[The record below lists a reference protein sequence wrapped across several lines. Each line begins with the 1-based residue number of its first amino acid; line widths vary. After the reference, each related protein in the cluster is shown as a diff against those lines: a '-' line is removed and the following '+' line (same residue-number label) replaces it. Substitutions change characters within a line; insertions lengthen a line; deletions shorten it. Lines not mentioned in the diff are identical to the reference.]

1 MKKQSGRYVVL
12 LTFFALAGLG
22 LFACGQ
28 EQEKSVEK
36 TQKAAPAAPV
46 AATAKGMIKI
56 GVAGPHSG
64 DLAAYGIPTKEAV
77 EMVAAQVNAAGGLLG
92 MQVEVLPVDDQ
103 CKPEIATNAATKL
116 VSQGVDVVIGHVCS
130 GATKAALGIYN
141 EARIIV
147 VSPSATNPPLT
158 QSGEYPNFYR
168 TIAPDDDQGKLAAD
182 FVTVKLGAKKIAIL
196 HDKGDYGKGFA
207 DFSKQFVEASGL
219 AEVVLFE
226 GVTPGA
232 MDYSAVVQKIRHE
245 NADAVIF
252 GGYHPE
258 ASKLIAQMNNKRMT
272 IPFVGPD
279 GVKGDG
285 FLEIAGKDAEGVY
298 ATGPM
303 DVSAYAENRQARADY
318 TGKYGKEPGTFF
330 DQGYAAMQAIMNA
343 IKVSGGTEYAGL
355 EKALKTSYVDTTVGK
370 IRFDAKGDAEGVGF
384 SVFQVQ
390 GGKFVELK

>member
-1 MKKQSGRYVVL
+1 MRKIALKKLVL
-12 LTFFALAGLG
+12 LVLLSLVMPAVGM
-22 LFACGQ
+22 
-28 EQEKSVEK
+28 
-36 TQKAAPAAPV
+36 AAD
-46 AATAKGMIKI
+46 TIKI

-64 DLAAYGIPTKEAV
+64 DLAPYGIPTKEAA
-77 EMVAAQVNAAGGLLG
+77 EMVAAQVNANGGVLG
-92 MQVEVLPVDDQ
+92 KQVEVIPMDDQ

-130 GATKAALGIYN
+130 GATKAALGIYK
-141 EARIIV
+141 EANIIA

-182 FVTVKLGAKKIAIL
+182 FVINKLGAKKIAIL

-207 DFSKQFVEASGL
+207 DFAQAAIEANGQ

-226 GVTPGA
+226 GITPGA
-232 MDYSAVVQKIRHE
+232 MDYSAVVQKVRRE
-245 NADAVIF
+245 GADAVIF

-258 ASKLIAQMNNKRMT
+258 ASKLVSQMNKKRMK

-285 FLEIAGKDAEGVY
+285 FLEIAGEDAEGVY

-303 DVSAYAENRQARADY
+303 DVSQYAENKQAKENY
-318 TGKYGKEPGTFF
+318 VEKYGKEPGTFF
-330 DQGYAAMQAIMNA
+330 DQGYAAMQAVLKA
-343 IKVSGGTEYAGL
+343 IEAAGSTDYAAL
-355 EKALKTSYVDTTVGK
+355 EKALKNNYVDTAVGK
-370 IRFDAKGDAEGVGF
+370 IKFDSKGDAEGVGF
-384 SVFQVQ
+384 SVYQVQ
-390 GGKFVELK
+390 NGKFVELK